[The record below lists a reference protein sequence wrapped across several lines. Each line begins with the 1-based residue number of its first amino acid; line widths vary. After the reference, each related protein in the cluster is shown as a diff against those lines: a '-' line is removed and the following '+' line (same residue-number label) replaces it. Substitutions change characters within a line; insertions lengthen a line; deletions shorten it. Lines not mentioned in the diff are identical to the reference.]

1 MNDCLNCEEGSTC
14 YECYILSG
22 QEEKDLR
29 DANADEETLKRFGY
43 YTNKMGNKILNPD
56 AVSEKDKFFYCGI
69 CELEHDIKD
78 TSCVRPSEDC
88 VLIRYE
94 DKHGV

>member
-1 MNDCLNCEEGSTC
+1 MIENCGNCEENSLC

-29 DANADEETLKRFGY
+29 ANNASPETLKRFGY
-43 YTNKMGNKILNPD
+43 EET
-56 AVSEKDKFFYCGI
+56 FYCGI
-69 CELEHDIKD
+69 CELEHEL
-78 TSCVRPSEDC
+78 TNTGCVQPNPEDA
-88 VLIRYE
+88 LIRYE

>member
-1 MNDCLNCEEGSTC
+1 MDICLNCDEDGTC

-29 DANADEETLKRFGY
+29 ASGASNDELKRFGY
-43 YTNKMGNKILNPD
+43 KPNET
-56 AVSEKDKFFYCGI
+56 FYCGI
-69 CELEHDIKD
+69 CELEHELNN
-78 TSCVRPSEDC
+78 TGCVQPDPDN